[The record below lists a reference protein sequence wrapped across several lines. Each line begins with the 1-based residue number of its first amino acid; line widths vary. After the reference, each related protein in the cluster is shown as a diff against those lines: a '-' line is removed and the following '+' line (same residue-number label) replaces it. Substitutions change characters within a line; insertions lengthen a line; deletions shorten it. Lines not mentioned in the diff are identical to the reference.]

1 MDPMVLAQVLRQLP
15 IPDDP
20 NLLVGHSSADDA
32 AVYRL
37 TDDLA
42 VIQTLDFFTPMVDDP
57 YQFGQI
63 AAANSLSDVYA
74 MGGKPVLALNIA
86 AFPDC
91 LDPEVLGEILR
102 GSSAKVREAGA
113 NTVGGHTISDD
124 EPKFG
129 LSVMGLVHPAKV
141 WANTGARPGDFI
153 YLTKKI
159 GTGILN
165 TAMKVDLLAADV
177 VVEVIRIMS
186 ELNAQAASAAQ
197 AVGIS
202 AATDI
207 TGFGLLGH
215 AMEMAQGSGLDMEI
229 QSDRVPCISATK
241 EMAEMGLIPAGAYRN
256 RGYIADHCVGLEH
269 VIRWKADA
277 MVDPQTSGGLL
288 LSVPEAKAASL
299 EHELQERGVFA
310 ALIGQMLSSTEGN
323 IILR

>member
-15 IPDDP
+15 VPNDP

-91 LDPEVLGEILR
+91 LDPEILGEILL

-129 LSVMGLVHPAKV
+129 LSVMGLVHPSRI
-141 WANTGARPGDFI
+141 WANTAARPGDI
-153 YLTKKI
+153 LYLTKKL

-165 TAMKVDLLAADV
+165 TAMKVDLLEADV
-177 VVEVIRIMS
+177 IDEVIRTMS

-215 AMEMAQGSGLDMEI
+215 AMEMAQGSCLDMVI
-229 QSDRVPCISATK
+229 YADKVPCISSTK

-256 RGYIADHCVGLEH
+256 RGYIAGHCVGLDQ
-269 VIRWKADA
+269 VVRWKADA

-288 LSVPEAKAASL
+288 LSVPEARATAL
-299 EHELQERGVFA
+299 ERELSERGVFA
-310 ALIGQMLSSTEGN
+310 AQIGHMLSSTDGN